1 MTDAAQ
7 SIPAQD
13 VAHDARLAFR
23 SLRGVH
29 AAVCATCCAAESLA
43 ISGYRVDFQHA
54 VCRS

>member
-13 VAHDARLAFR
+13 VAHGTRLAFR
-23 SLRGVH
+23 SPRGVH
-29 AAVCATCCAAESLA
+29 AAACATCCAAESLVT
-43 ISGYRVDFQHA
+43 SGYRVDFQHA